1 MIDPGLRTRFLAA
14 GTPKHQ
20 IEAALGYFEQTSTAP
35 AITSP
40 SEYAAARETY
50 ARMDACLP
58 PEELQPYRA
67 LYPKPWCAVVR
78 VGKTGRMIRPWN
90 CG

>member
-1 MIDPGLRTRFLAA
+1 MIDPGLRTRYLAA

-20 IEAALGYFEQTSTAP
+20 IEAALGYFEQTGTAP

-58 PEELQPYRA
+58 PEELFSPVARYILSLGVQLSEWERRGA
-67 LYPKPWCAVVR
+67 
-78 VGKTGRMIRPWN
+78 
-90 CG
+90 

>member
-20 IEAALGYFEQTSTAP
+20 IEAALGYFEQTGTAP

-58 PEELQPYRA
+58 PEELFS
-67 LYPKPWCAVVR
+67 R
-78 VGKTGRMIRPWN
+78 VARYILSLRVQLSEWERRGA
-90 CG
+90 